1 VDGRPAHS
9 AGIGRKFPERGEDVA
24 VIRSVIRGVGAYL
37 PKRIVTNADLERI
50 VDTNDAW
57 IVERTGIKQRHIAR
71 DDELTSDLG
80 IAAAKQAL
88 VRSGVDPVDIDLVIC
103 ATATPDRTFP
113 ATAVRIQA
121 GLGITKGAAFD
132 VQAVCSGFVY
142 AMATADNF
150 LKAGQFKRALV
161 IGAETFSRIL
171 DWSDRG
177 TCVLFGDGAGAVV
190 LEAQSQQGGREDRGI
205 LSTRLRSDGR
215 FEELLYVD
223 GGPGSTKTT
232 GHLRMNGREVFR
244 HAVQKISGVIEE
256 TLLMS
261 GYAPNEID
269 LYVPHQANK
278 RILDGIAKKLGVEPH
293 KIIMTVANHGNT
305 SAASIPLALNVA
317 FEEHRLGEGSLVLM
331 EAMGGGFT
339 WGAVLARW

>member
-1 VDGRPAHS
+1 M
-9 AGIGRKFPERGEDVA
+9 A

-37 PKRIVTNADLERI
+37 PKRVLTNADLSRI
-50 VDTNDAW
+50 VDTSDEW
-57 IVERTGIKQRHIAR
+57 IKERTGISARHIAA
-71 DDELTSDLG
+71 DGELTSDLG
-80 IAAAKQAL
+80 IAAARQAL
-88 VRSGVDPVDIDLVIC
+88 VRAGIDPVEVDLVIC

-121 GLGITKGAAFD
+121 ELGISKGAAFD
-132 VQAVCSGFVY
+132 IQAVCSGFVY
-142 AMATADNF
+142 ALTTADSL

-171 DWSDRG
+171 DWSDRS

-190 LEAQSQQGGREDRGI
+190 LEAQQQQGSREDRGI
-205 LSTRLRSDGR
+205 LASRLRSDGR

-256 TLLMS
+256 TLLMT
-261 GYAPNEID
+261 GYAADEID
-269 LYVPHQANK
+269 LFVPHQANA
-278 RILDGIAKKLGVEPH
+278 RILDGIAKKLGVSPE
-293 KIIMTVANHGNT
+293 KIVVTLGEHGNT
-305 SAASIPLALNVA
+305 SAASIPLALNQA
-317 FEEHRLGEGSLVLM
+317 FEQRKLKEGSLVLM